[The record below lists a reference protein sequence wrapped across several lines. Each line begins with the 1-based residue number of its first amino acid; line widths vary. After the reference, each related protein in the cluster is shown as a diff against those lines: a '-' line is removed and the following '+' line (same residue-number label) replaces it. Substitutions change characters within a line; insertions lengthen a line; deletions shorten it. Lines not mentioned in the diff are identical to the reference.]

1 MRWRSVA
8 ALWAC
13 LFCLGACSLA
23 PPVALDATLT
33 ASLPVRHE
41 ITQTPFFNQ
50 DAYQCGPAAL
60 AMVLSFHQHARSPQQ
75 LTPWMFT
82 PDAKGSFPAELDA
95 VSRREG
101 FVSYPLQR
109 FAALLQ
115 EVAAG
120 HPVLVLQNLGT
131 DWLTQWHFAVV
142 VGFDLERQELVLRSG
157 DLPRR
162 LTPFAVFDTTWKRGG
177 RWGRVILPPQA
188 LPATASPLPYLKAV
202 SDLEQTGPALA
213 ALAAYR
219 TAAARWPDQPEVQF
233 GLGTALL
240 GQHDLPAARQA
251 FDTLLTL
258 QPDLAAGWN
267 NYAYTLQALGC
278 PAAAS
283 AAIDCALR
291 LAPDHPDWLASRAEL
306 PRPTEPDPAGCL
318 AATHS
323 PPLCPAA
330 AARTD
335 P

>member
-8 ALWAC
+8 AFWAC
-13 LFCLGACSLA
+13 LLCLGGCSLA
-23 PPVALDATLT
+23 PPVVLDKAPT
-33 ASLPVRHE
+33 ASLPIRHE
-41 ITQTPFFNQ
+41 ITATPFFDQ

-60 AMVLSFHQHARSPQQ
+60 AMVLGFHRHPRTPQQ
-75 LTPWMFT
+75 LAPWMFT

-101 FVSYPLQR
+101 FVSYPLDR
-109 FAALLQ
+109 FDALLQ

-202 SDLEQTGPALA
+202 ADLEQTGPASA
-213 ALAAYR
+213 ALAGYR

-240 GQHDLPAARQA
+240 GQHDLPAARLA
-251 FDTLLTL
+251 FETLLAL

-267 NYAYTLQALGC
+267 NYAYTLQALDC